1 MLTGLWNLKD
11 IQNSRQNR
19 SKNKLV
25 RENAVTRAHGSC
37 SLRVMGSSYVT
48 QQYLLSPESCRFFWS
63 RQVWTRMATAMR
75 GEAKN
80 GYVRKHMEDCSLLKK
95 IKATCVQQIFHK
107 VTFGHYLLP
116 QKIDVLA
123 DLPGSQ

>member
-1 MLTGLWNLKD
+1 MEVALSGLWAPPT
-11 IQNSRQNR
+11 SRN
-19 SKNKLV
+19 NTFFPL
-25 RENAVTRAHGSC
+25 
-37 SLRVMGSSYVT
+37 
-48 QQYLLSPESCRFFWS
+48 ESCRFFWS
-63 RQVWTRMATAMR
+63 RGLYKVWTRMATAMR

-80 GYVRKHMEDCSLLKK
+80 GCVRKHMEDCSLLKK

-116 QKIDVLA
+116 QKIDALA